1 MSKSNIY
8 LLKFIVLQSFLI
20 GLIPAMQIGHLSDLK
35 WEKRII
41 IIVDDENF
49 EFNKRAKQYQ
59 KELEERDLSIVFY
72 NKGIAY
78 LDNKIISDR
87 FSKSVEKK
95 IKNRKPRYSLIL
107 VGKDGGVKKTYLYE
121 TKLRVIFYDIDKMP
135 MRKSEM
141 RKSYKN

>member
-1 MSKSNIY
+1 
-8 LLKFIVLQSFLI
+8 
-20 GLIPAMQIGHLSDLK
+20 MQIGHLSDLK

-49 EFNKRAKQYQ
+49 EFNNRAKKYQ
-59 KELEERDLSIVFY
+59 KELEERDIIIIFY

-95 IKNRKPRYSLIL
+95 IKSRKSRYSLIL
-107 VGKDGGVKKTYLYE
+107 LGKDGGVKNTYSYE
-121 TKLRVIFYDIDKMP
+121 AKLSKIFYDI
-135 MRKSEM
+135 
-141 RKSYKN
+141 Y

>member
-1 MSKSNIY
+1 
-8 LLKFIVLQSFLI
+8 
-20 GLIPAMQIGHLSDLK
+20 MQIGHLSDLK

-72 NKGIAY
+72 NNGIAY

-95 IKNRKPRYSLIL
+95 VKNRKFRYSLIL
-107 VGKDGGVKKTYLYE
+107 VGRDGGVKTYIYM
-121 TKLRVIFYDIDKMP
+121 KQ
-135 MRKSEM
+135 
-141 RKSYKN
+141 N

>member
-1 MSKSNIY
+1 
-8 LLKFIVLQSFLI
+8 
-20 GLIPAMQIGHLSDLK
+20 MQIDHLSDLK

-49 EFNKRAKQYQ
+49 EFNNRAKKYQ
-59 KELEERDLSIVFY
+59 KELEERDISIIFY

-87 FSKSVEKK
+87 FSNSVEKK
-95 IKNRKPRYSLIL
+95 IKNIKPRYSLIL

-121 TKLRVIFYDIDKMP
+121 TKINEIFYDIDKMP

-141 RKSYKN
+141 RKLIKN

>member
-1 MSKSNIY
+1 MSKIDIY
-8 LLKFIVLQSFLI
+8 LLKFIVLQFFLSS
-20 GLIPAMQIGHLSDLK
+20 LFYAMQIDHLSDLK

-49 EFNKRAKQYQ
+49 EFNNRVKKYQ
-59 KELEERDLSIVFY
+59 EQFKERDISVVFY

-95 IKNRKPRYSLIL
+95 IKSRKSRYSLIL
-107 VGKDGGVKKTYLYE
+107 VGRDGGVKNTYLYD
-121 TKLRVIFYDIDKMP
+121 TKLRAIFYDIDKMP

-141 RKSYKN
+141 RKSIKN

>member
-1 MSKSNIY
+1 
-8 LLKFIVLQSFLI
+8 
-20 GLIPAMQIGHLSDLK
+20 MQIVHLSDLK

-49 EFNKRAKQYQ
+49 EFNNRVKKYQ
-59 KELEERDLSIVFY
+59 EQFKERDISVVFY

-95 IKNRKPRYSLIL
+95 IKKSRKSRYSLIL
-107 VGKDGGVKKTYLYE
+107 LGKDGRVKNTYPYE
-121 TKLRVIFYDIDKMP
+121 TKLRAKIFYDIDQMP

-141 RKSYKN
+141 RKSVKN

>member
-1 MSKSNIY
+1 MSKSYIY
-8 LLKFIVLQSFLI
+8 LLKFIVVQFFLFS
-20 GLIPAMQIGHLSDLK
+20 LIPATQIGHLIDLK

-49 EFNKRAKQYQ
+49 EFNNRVKKYL
-59 KELEERDLSIVFY
+59 KEFEERDISIVFY

-95 IKNRKPRYSLIL
+95 IKNRKPRCSLIL
-107 VGKDGGVKKTYLYE
+107 VGKDGGVKNTYLYE
-121 TKLRVIFYDIDKMP
+121 TKLKTIFYDIDKMP

-141 RKSYKN
+141 TKSIKN

>member
-1 MSKSNIY
+1 MSKSDIY
-8 LLKFIVLQSFLI
+8 PLKFIIVQFFLSS
-20 GLIPAMQIGHLSDLK
+20 LIPAKQIVHLSDLK

-49 EFNKRAKQYQ
+49 EFNNTVKKYQ
-59 KELEERDLSIVFY
+59 EQFKERDISVVFY

-95 IKNRKPRYSLIL
+95 IKSRKSRYSLIL
-107 VGKDGGVKKTYLYE
+107 LGKDGSVKNTYSYE
-121 TKLRVIFYDIDKMP
+121 TQLSKIFYDIDQMP

-141 RKSYKN
+141 RKSLKN

>member
-1 MSKSNIY
+1 MSKSYIY
-8 LLKFIVLQSFLI
+8 LLKFIVVQFFLSS
-20 GLIPAMQIGHLSDLK
+20 LIPAMQIVHLSDLK

-41 IIVDDENF
+41 IIIDDENF
-49 EFNKRAKQYQ
+49 EFNKRVKKYQ
-59 KELEERDLSIVFY
+59 KQFKERDISIIFY

-95 IKNRKPRYSLIL
+95 IKSRKSRYSLIL
-107 VGKDGGVKKTYLYE
+107 LGKDGGVKNTYLYE
-121 TKLRVIFYDIDKMP
+121 TKLSKIFYDIDQMP

-141 RKSYKN
+141 RKSLKN

>member
-1 MSKSNIY
+1 
-8 LLKFIVLQSFLI
+8 
-20 GLIPAMQIGHLSDLK
+20 MQIVHLSDLK

-41 IIVDDENF
+41 IIVEDENF
-49 EFNKRAKQYQ
+49 EFNNRVKNYQ
-59 KELEERDLSIVFY
+59 EQFKERDISVVFY

-95 IKNRKPRYSLIL
+95 IKSRKSRYSLIL
-107 VGKDGGVKKTYLYE
+107 LGRDGSVKNTYPYE
-121 TKLRVIFYDIDKMP
+121 TKLSKIFYDIDQMP

-141 RKSYKN
+141 RKSLKN

>member
-1 MSKSNIY
+1 
-8 LLKFIVLQSFLI
+8 
-20 GLIPAMQIGHLSDLK
+20 MQIGHLSDLK

-49 EFNKRAKQYQ
+49 EFNNRAKKYQ
-59 KELEERDLSIVFY
+59 KELEERDISIIFY

-95 IKNRKPRYSLIL
+95 IKSRKSRYSLIL
-107 VGKDGGVKKTYLYE
+107 VGRDGGVKNTYLYE
-121 TKLRVIFYDIDKMP
+121 TELRAIFNDIDKMP
-135 MRKSEM
+135 MRKYEM
-141 RKSYKN
+141 RKSIKN